1 MKITATVTDVLR
13 NFSDYINRVAYRR
26 ERFVL
31 LRGGK
36 PVAELSPVPTGTRLG
51 DLPGLLR
58 ALPSLSPEAAA
69 SFADDLD
76 EARAELAGAGRT
88 IGAHDLW
95 LAAAAVAHDLTLVTA
110 NVREFEGVPGL
121 SVEAW

>member
-1 MKITATVTDVLR
+1 MRISATVTDVLR

-36 PVAELSPVPTGTRLG
+36 AVAELSPVPTGTRLG

-58 ALPSLSPEAAA
+58 SLPSLSAEEAE
-69 SFADDLD
+69 SFGADLD
-76 EARAELAGAGRT
+76 EARDELSDHAPEDPWA
-88 IGAHDLW
+88 
-95 LAAAAVAHDLTLVTA
+95 
-110 NVREFEGVPGL
+110 
-121 SVEAW
+121 S